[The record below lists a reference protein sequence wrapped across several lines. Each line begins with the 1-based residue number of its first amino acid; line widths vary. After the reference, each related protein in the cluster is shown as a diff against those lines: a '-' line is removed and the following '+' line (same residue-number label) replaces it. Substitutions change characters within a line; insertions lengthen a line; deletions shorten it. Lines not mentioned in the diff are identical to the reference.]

1 MIRRPPRSTR
11 TDTLFP
17 YTTLFRS
24 SSRAWHLLTRLSW
37 PACSS
42 CSPARPSSLPWRPNR
57 RDDGKLHQPASLC
70 LRPVRFYRHRWT
82 GRCPRPPH
90 RTLPRHPPTDGG
102 SRDRSEEHTSE
113 LQSLMRISYA
123 VFCLNKKNSIQSSS
137 SLALQPLPPQHTYY
151 HDRH

>member
-1 MIRRPPRSTR
+1 MTSTIFSFLFFLMIRRPPRSTR

-24 SSRAWHLLTRLSW
+24 
-37 PACSS
+37 
-42 CSPARPSSLPWRPNR
+42 PNR

-70 LRPVRFYRHRWT
+70 LRPVRIYRHRWT

-102 SRDRSEEHTSE
+102 SRDHRSEEHTSE

-123 VFCLNKKNSIQSSS
+123 VFCLKKKKKKTNN
-137 SLALQPLPPQHTYY
+137 
-151 HDRH
+151 